1 MNHHHH
7 FYTCTG
13 RAKVMNHH
21 HHFYT
26 CTGRAKV
33 INPETLVENGAKGG
47 SFALGSMPMRE
58 GMKQPAMNAV
68 FPELLKVCLDF
79 SIS

>member
-1 MNHHHH
+1 M
-7 FYTCTG
+7 
-13 RAKVMNHH
+13 
-21 HHFYT
+21 
-26 CTGRAKV
+26 

-79 SIS
+79 SISRFLDFLILDFLILDS